1 MKELYRDEAVVLRT
15 YRLRESD
22 RIVVL
27 LTQEHV
33 KVRAVAHGVRRTTSK
48 FGGRLEPMSHVM
60 VQLRRG
66 RELDTVTQVES
77 VDRLGPMLSSLDRTS
92 QGMAAIEAVEQLAL
106 DREPTPQLFRSTV
119 GVLRTIAEHPSPM
132 NVPAF
137 YWKLLAA
144 EGLSPVLDVCV
155 RCEESGDEVEIVA
168 FDLDEGGVLCRNCRS
183 GVSVSPAALSLLRAV
198 LGGRLNE
205 ALAAPESPATH
216 EVGLL
221 ATRAMEHHLERRL
234 RAIALFERH

>member
-27 LTQEHV
+27 LTQEHG
-33 KVRAVAHGVRRTTSK
+33 KVRAVAHGVRKTNSK
-48 FGGRLEPMSHVM
+48 FGGRLEPMSHIA

-66 RELDTVTQVES
+66 RELDTVGQAES
-77 VDRLGPMLSSLDRTS
+77 LDRLGPLLSSLDRTS
-92 QGMAAIEAVEQLAL
+92 QGMAAIEAAEQLAL

-119 GVLRTIAEHPSPM
+119 GVLRTIAERPSPM

-144 EGLSPVLDVCV
+144 EGLSPVLDACV
-155 RCEESGDEVEIVA
+155 RCEESGDEVELVA

-183 GVSVSPAALSLLRAV
+183 GVSVSPAALSLLRCV

-234 RAIALFERH
+234 KAIALFERH

>member
-1 MKELYRDEAVVLRT
+1 MLDAAGERFAGLPVAEAQEAVVAALSEEGALEAHEPYTHSVPFSHRSG
-15 YRLRESD
+15 E
-22 RIVVL
+22 RI
-27 LTQEHV
+27 
-33 KVRAVAHGVRRTTSK
+33 
-48 FGGRLEPMSHVM
+48 EPLISLQWFCRMD
-60 VQLRRG
+60 
-66 RELDTVTQVES
+66 ELA
-77 VDRLGPMLSSLDRTS
+77 GP
-92 QGMAAIEAVEQLAL
+92 AIEAVEQLAL

-119 GVLRTIAEHPSPM
+119 GVLRTIAERPSSM

-144 EGLSPVLDVCV
+144 EGLSPMLDACV
-155 RCEESGDEVEIVA
+155 RCEESGDGVEIVA

-183 GVSVSPAALSLLRAV
+183 GGSLSPAALSLLRAV

-234 RAIALFERH
+234 KTIALFERH